1 MRGRQRTIGSLLA
14 ERLARQ
20 GARGAASAAAFAE
33 AVGWP
38 LSREARLCAHTR
50 DGRLVVEARSGAW
63 ADQLEALAGPI
74 CEKMNARLGPGM
86 VTGLEVRR
94 PPAKRT

>member
-1 MRGRQRTIGSLLA
+1 MRGRQRTIASLLA
-14 ERLARQ
+14 ETLVH
-20 GARGAASAAAFAE
+20 RGAHGSASAAAFAE

-50 DGRLVVEARSGAW
+50 DGRLVVEARSSAW
-63 ADQLEALAGPI
+63 ADQLEALAAPI

-86 VTGLEVRR
+86 VSGLEVRR
-94 PPAKRT
+94 PPARQS